1 MEGFSHHAASPHAQW
16 GAERGKHRV
25 ETHKSRLGMQ
35 CGLVFSC
42 PKLPSAAPTVVVGL
56 GQALGLWCA
65 WHLQSVSVRMCPCL
79 HVCMCAYACAYK
91 SACMHVC
98 MHVKVCMHL
107 CTYLHVS
114 ACVYVC
120 TCLHMCA
127 CMSVHVSACLHVY
140 ACVYMAK
147 SHSTSVQLGCAG
159 AIWGRLS
166 LSVPMPGTL
175 GLVSASHPLP
185 KPCMGA

>member
-65 WHLQSVSVRMCPCL
+65 WHLQSVSVCMCPCV

-114 ACVYVC
+114 ACVYTSAHVC
-120 TCLHMCA
+120 IC
-127 CMSVHVSACLHVY
+127 VHACL
-140 ACVYMAK
+140 CR
-147 SHSTSVQLGCAG
+147 SFNPFGTSIPKLMCGG
-159 AIWGRLS
+159 
-166 LSVPMPGTL
+166 
-175 GLVSASHPLP
+175 P
-185 KPCMGA
+185 KPPLSPGMLREMAAAACLRAGLGVH